1 MIIFHLFCLLERYL
15 SRLLIL
21 EDLLLENSLILCM
34 KKLRK
39 ILSPVYILVSFI
51 IMERTYV
58 LASHVIKSTD
68 RREELALKLSASET
82 VITIIGG
89 GNSGHVCASLI
100 HGNTKG
106 AVKVQLF
113 TRYPERWSRSPTV
126 KFPDNS
132 KQEGLISF
140 ISSDP
145 REVLP
150 QSDIVLWTGPVNATK
165 AVFESIRPYI
175 DPRKTVVGTI
185 FAQGLTH
192 ILAYRIFGSD
202 MRFFA
207 LRNIPWL
214 CRTVKVGFECEIVG
228 AKSSIEAAVVNIS
241 EEYVKTVL
249 EPLFRVRSVNEPV
262 INVISD
268 FVPIVFNPANQLI
281 HPAVYY
287 ALFAKWR
294 KGKVLSGEEE
304 PNEWLYRDMSEL
316 AGNILQAIDDE
327 MQNVKSAYFEATGFT
342 SCFSVLPLKDHLLL
356 QYGDQ
361 IKDKSTMAKI
371 VGTNAA
377 YSMAKTPLIRSAIG
391 VVPNPKHRVVL
402 DDIGWGLCVLVSIAD
417 RLEVPVHMMKMLIY
431 WHQDMMGKEF
441 LINGRL
447 AGKDCSDLVLL
458 SPSDPL
464 DLVARVASASR
475 DVLADADDQ
484 AEENRIGNP

>member
-1 MIIFHLFCLLERYL
+1 
-15 SRLLIL
+15 
-21 EDLLLENSLILCM
+21 
-34 KKLRK
+34 
-39 ILSPVYILVSFI
+39 
-51 IMERTYV
+51 MERIAV
-58 LASHVIKSTD
+58 FSSHVSTVPITICPATS
-68 RREELALKLSASET
+68 ELVPSPT

-100 HGNTKG
+100 HGNTNG

-113 TRYPERWSRSPTV
+113 TRWPEKWSRTPSV
-126 KFPDNS
+126 RFPDNS
-132 KQEGLISF
+132 YQEGLISL
-140 ISSDP
+140 ISNDP

-165 AVFESIRPYI
+165 AVFESIRPFI
-175 DPRKTVVGTI
+175 NPKKTVVGTI

-192 ILAYRIFGSD
+192 MLAYRIFGCD

-214 CRTVKVGFECEIVG
+214 CRTVKVGHECEIVG

-241 EEYVKTVL
+241 EEFVKREL
-249 EPLFRVRSVNEPV
+249 EPLFIVRSVNEPV
-262 INVISD
+262 INVIPD

-287 ALFAKWR
+287 SLFSKWR
-294 KGKVLSGEEE
+294 KGKALSGGDE
-304 PNEWLYRDMSEL
+304 PNEWLYRDMSEM

-327 MQNVKSAYFEATGFT
+327 MQNVKTAYFEATGVR
-342 SCFSVLPLKDHLLL
+342 SCFSVLPLKDRLLV

-377 YSMAKTPLIRSAIG
+377 YSMAKTPLIRTSIG
-391 VVPNPKHRVVL
+391 VVPNPKHRVVV
-402 DDIGWGLCVLVSIAD
+402 DDIGWGLCVLISIAD
-417 RLEVPVHMMKMLIY
+417 RLDVPVHMMKMLVY
-431 WHQDMMGKEF
+431 WHQDLMGKEF
-441 LINGRL
+441 LVNGRL
-447 AGKDCSDLVLL
+447 TGRDCAELVLL
-458 SPSDPL
+458 SLSDPL
-464 DLVARVASASR
+464 ELVARVP
-475 DVLADADDQ
+475 DKIMDLIADADAQ

>member
-1 MIIFHLFCLLERYL
+1 
-15 SRLLIL
+15 
-21 EDLLLENSLILCM
+21 
-34 KKLRK
+34 
-39 ILSPVYILVSFI
+39 
-51 IMERTYV
+51 
-58 LASHVIKSTD
+58 
-68 RREELALKLSASET
+68 
-82 VITIIGG
+82 
-89 GNSGHVCASLI
+89 
-100 HGNTKG
+100 
-106 AVKVQLF
+106 
-113 TRYPERWSRSPTV
+113 
-126 KFPDNS
+126 
-132 KQEGLISF
+132 
-140 ISSDP
+140 
-145 REVLP
+145 
-150 QSDIVLWTGPVNATK
+150 
-165 AVFESIRPYI
+165 
-175 DPRKTVVGTI
+175 
-185 FAQGLTH
+185 
-192 ILAYRIFGSD
+192 
-202 MRFFA
+202 
-207 LRNIPWL
+207 
-214 CRTVKVGFECEIVG
+214 VGFECEIVG

-241 EEYVKTVL
+241 EEYVKHVL

-262 INVISD
+262 INVIPD

-287 ALFAKWR
+287 ALFSKWR
-294 KGKVLSGEEE
+294 KGKVLSGKEE

-342 SCFSVLPLKDHLLL
+342 SCFSVLPLKDRLLL

-377 YSMAKTPLIRSAIG
+377 YAMAKTPLIRTAIG
-391 VVPNPKHRVVL
+391 VVPNPRHRVVL